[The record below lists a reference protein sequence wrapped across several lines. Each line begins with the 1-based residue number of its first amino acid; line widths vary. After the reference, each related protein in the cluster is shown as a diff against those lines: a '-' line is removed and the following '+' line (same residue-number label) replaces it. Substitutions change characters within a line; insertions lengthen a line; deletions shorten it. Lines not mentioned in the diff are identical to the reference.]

1 MGGGHRAVVTGSVVD
16 VSLDGRL
23 EHGSTVE
30 VRAGGGESSARVGW
44 LGARFHQLRCDA
56 RLALAAGDVV
66 EVRSGGE
73 VIGGFVLDPDAPRH
87 GPSNDLLIRLT
98 DLERTYSGNDGAST

>member
-1 MGGGHRAVVTGSVVD
+1 MSGPVID

-30 VRAGGGESSARVGW
+30 VRAGGAAAPARVGW
-44 LGARFHQLRCDA
+44 LGARFHQLRCEA
-56 RLALAAGDVV
+56 PLGVAAGDAV
-66 EVRSGGE
+66 EVHGGGAA
-73 VIGGFVLDPDAPRH
+73 VPGVVLDPQAPRH

-98 DLERTYSGNDGAST
+98 DLERSYAGDQLGQTEV